1 MYSSYPTQLGKL
13 TQRENLMNKIIQV
26 IVITTSLMNVQFA
39 CADTLKPKDNAI
51 PTADREKEV
60 NKPHAHK
67 TETAAEKSKPSPSAS
82 TWIPQG
88 GDTRT
93 NTTEHFTVCDSK
105 SFLCK
110 E

>member
-1 MYSSYPTQLGKL
+1 
-13 TQRENLMNKIIQV
+13 MNKTIQV
-26 IVITTSLMNVQFA
+26 LVITTSLMNVQAA
-39 CADTLKPKDNAI
+39 CADTIKPKDSTI
-51 PTADREKEV
+51 PTADWEKEV
-60 NKPHAHK
+60 NKPHASK
-67 TETAAEKSKPSPSAS
+67 TETAAEKSKPSPNES
-82 TWIPQG
+82 TWTPKG

>member
-1 MYSSYPTQLGKL
+1 MHSSYPTKLGKL
-13 TQRENLMNKIIQV
+13 TQRGNLMNKTIQV

-39 CADTLKPKDNAI
+39 CADTLEPEDSTI

-60 NKPHAHK
+60 NKPHASK
-67 TETAAEKSKPSPSAS
+67 TETAAEKSKPSPNAS
-82 TWIPQG
+82 TWIPK
-88 GDTRT
+88 GDDTHT